1 MKKIVSIIVSVLII
15 PVFLAAQMNTQ
26 TLMINSEVRI
36 DSTGNAMFDVSGK
49 LTAQQWIT
57 WNYMYGGGNAS
68 NVKRSIERSLS
79 PYYVYDFKYTP
90 NEMDRTFSIQY
101 KAKGVVEYLGKDKWI
116 ASLGLRDAE
125 PMKLTENTFT
135 CTVSELGNKG
145 IIQNN
150 MRVTLPVAATGM
162 SFDKDEF
169 NNVLVKYNMPT
180 ENVVKIGNEKM
191 KTAGYSLMGLGVLSL
206 LMIVVYRQK
215 IS

>member
-1 MKKIVSIIVSVLII
+1 MKQIVSIIVLALIF
-15 PVFLAAQMNTQ
+15 PGFAAAQMNTQ

-36 DSTGNAMFDVSGK
+36 DSTGNALFDVSGK

-125 PMKLTENTFT
+125 PMKLTENTFS
-135 CTVSELGNKG
+135 CAVSQLGNNG

-150 MRVTLPVAATGM
+150 MKVTLPVAATGM

-169 NNVLVKYNMPT
+169 NNTMVKYNMPT

-191 KTAGYSLMGLGVLSL
+191 KTAGYSLMGLGMLSL
-206 LMIVVYRQK
+206 LMIVIYRQK
-215 IS
+215 IA